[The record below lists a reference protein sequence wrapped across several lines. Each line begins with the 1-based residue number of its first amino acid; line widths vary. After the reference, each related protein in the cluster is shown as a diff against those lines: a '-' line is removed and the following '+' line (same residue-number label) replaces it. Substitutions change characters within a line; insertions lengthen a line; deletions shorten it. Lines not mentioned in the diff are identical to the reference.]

1 MSCSRRADTLGPD
14 VSETDP
20 APLPKPSPWR
30 GLSSRLALALTAPR
44 TGGTPGPQQP
54 ISEGEKK
61 QAIFNL
67 DPREKKYGLIGA
79 ALAAVIA
86 LWQVLPYLFNPK
98 NPVKLPVG
106 KNHSCTSGF
115 KYHQAANAC
124 EAVYDRAHWGF
135 ELAVL
140 LAFALA
146 IFVTVRFGRRSAA
159 GFAALMAG
167 LAFEA
172 EVGILGIPFIF
183 GGGWLLMRAW
193 RVQRYGS
200 PTATKGNPSG
210 EKRPP
215 PARTERPTRKAK
227 QPEKKGPV
235 ASKRYTPKSQKRKR
249 PAPTPPSSSA
259 PSAAGPARRP
269 AGGRA
274 SGRSAPPRAP
284 AAPRPRS
291 PCR

>member
-1 MSCSRRADTLGPD
+1 MNESDQ
-14 VSETDP
+14 
-20 APLPKPSPWR
+20 APLPKPSRWR
-30 GLSSRLALALTAPR
+30 GLGSRLTVALTAPR
-44 TGGTPGPQQP
+44 AGAAPQPPVSDDQ
-54 ISEGEKK
+54 KR

-67 DPREKKYGLIGA
+67 DAREKKYGLIGA

-86 LWQVLPYLFNPK
+86 LWQVVPYLSNPH

-115 KYHQAANAC
+115 TYHKAANAC
-124 EAVYDRAHWGF
+124 EAFYDRAHWGF

-200 PTATKGNPSG
+200 PTATKSNPTG
-210 EKRPP
+210 EKRA
-215 PARTERPTRKAK
+215 PAARAERPTRKSKGAEK
-227 QPEKKGPV
+227 TEKKGPV
-235 ASKRYTPKSQKRKR
+235 ASKRYTPKTAKKKR
-249 PAPTPPSSSA
+249 PAPTPPGS
-259 PSAAGPARRP
+259 
-269 AGGRA
+269 
-274 SGRSAPPRAP
+274 
-284 AAPRPRS
+284 
-291 PCR
+291 